1 MPELR
6 ELLGRPPPSGP
17 SFFTTMH
24 ISIFGLGYVGCTTGA
39 CLAELGHTVTGVEP
53 NPAKVEL
60 INSGRSPIVEKG
72 LEDLLAKQTAAGR
85 FRATDDWT
93 EAIRGCDIAMVSVGT
108 PSKANGGLDLRF
120 VRRVAEQIG
129 DALRDVNRYVTVVM
143 RSTMLPGTVE
153 ETVVPLLETHSGKR
167 AGSDFGVAMNP
178 EFLREGTSIEDFF
191 QPPKT
196 VIGQLDPASGEALA
210 EIYRPLPGPKVRV
223 PLRVAEM
230 VKYVDNSFHALK
242 VAFANE
248 VGNIAKEF
256 AIDSH
261 AVMEVFCLDTKLNL
275 SPYYL
280 KPGFAFGGSC
290 LPKDLR
296 ALTHEARTH
305 DLDLPLLSSILE
317 SNRRQ
322 VARVAHRLLEYK
334 GRSIGFLGLSFKVG
348 TDDLRESPIVDL
360 VEFALGKGFRIRIFD
375 QHVSLA
381 RLMGANKEYIERQIP
396 HISSLLETS
405 LEDTVRASDVIVIAN
420 RDPSYRSA
428 LEGAQ
433 TGKTIIDLV
442 RLFQP
447 GPDFQGNYYGL
458 CW

>member
-1 MPELR
+1 
-6 ELLGRPPPSGP
+6 
-17 SFFTTMH
+17 MH